1 MVKNNPKVNYP
12 PRLVGALRADKGV
25 RTQLAALHL
34 MSKLG
39 TPAMPPP
46 EGKHLAPPRTPRPSD
61 EDELIRAAYG
71 TFLRGVRRDLVR
83 PFFMGASAAFG
94 MSLGSS

>member
-1 MVKNNPKVNYP
+1 
-12 PRLVGALRADKGV
+12 
-25 RTQLAALHL
+25 

-94 MSLGSS
+94 MSLGAS